1 MSCQR
6 CIQHDVECCYD
17 ERRWQSKD
25 SLRHEN
31 ERLRSELQGSNLVLA
46 ALARSPFARHIDQW
60 LQEQHS
66 CGYMDYLPDR
76 RHQMADFVYYDSD
89 NALLKATGGTDLMA
103 DQMMTQTNLSPIGD
117 GGFQHYVEPQPMLV
131 APIGAAMDDRF
142 PLGTFDETPNPT
154 WRQAAKLPPQ

>member
-1 MSCQR
+1 
-6 CIQHDVECCYD
+6 
-17 ERRWQSKD
+17 
-25 SLRHEN
+25 
-31 ERLRSELQGSNLVLA
+31 
-46 ALARSPFARHIDQW
+46 
-60 LQEQHS
+60 
-66 CGYMDYLPDR
+66 
-76 RHQMADFVYYDSD
+76 MADFVYYDSD